1 MANKPNQVFGDPERE
16 SHLNYTI
23 RRIASWAAIASRHS
37 DDPSG
42 GRAYRRRLV
51 EVYQNLISP
60 GQRVLEVGCGTGDLL
75 AALEPSYGVG
85 VDFCPEMLSLARTR
99 HPELEFILADAHEL
113 ELDQTFDY
121 IILSDLL
128 NDVWDAQVVFQRLAP
143 LCHGRT
149 RIVINNY
156 SRLWGPVLSLARL
169 LGLARRNLPQNWF
182 TVPDTA
188 NLLDLGGFEVIRAWP
203 VIIWPLA
210 GRPLKWLCNRVLVR
224 LWPFRHLAAANML
237 LARPAPEAPPEPEPT
252 VSVIIPARNEA
263 GNIEQLMRRTP
274 EMGGG
279 TEIIFV
285 EGHSSDDTWAEIQRV
300 LAAYP
305 DRDAKAFQQSG
316 KGKGDAVRLGFKE
329 ASGDILMILD
339 ADISVPPEYM
349 PRFYQALVSGRGEY
363 INGVRLVYP
372 MEQKA
377 MRPINLMGNKFFS
390 VAFSWVLEQPIKDT
404 LCGTK
409 VMYKSDYE
417 RIAANRAYFGEFDPF
432 GDFDLIFGAAKQNM
446 KMVDLPIRYRE
457 RTYGDT
463 NISRW
468 SHGWLLLKML
478 WVGLKKLKFV

>member
-1 MANKPNQVFGDPERE
+1 MQAKQSQVFGDPERE
-16 SHLNYTI
+16 SHQKYTQ
-23 RRIASWAAIASRHS
+23 RRIASWADIARRHS

-60 GQRVLEVGCGTGDLL
+60 GQRVLEVGCGGGDLL
-75 AALEPSYGVG
+75 ASLEPSYGVG
-85 VDFCPEMLSLARTR
+85 VDFCPEMLTLARSR
-99 HPELEFILADAHEL
+99 HPELQFVLADAHEL
-113 ELDQTFDY
+113 ELAETFDY
-121 IILSDLL
+121 IILSDLI
-128 NDVWDAQVVFQRLAP
+128 NDAWDAQVLFQRLAP
-143 LCHGRT
+143 LCHPRT

-169 LGLARRNLPQNWF
+169 FSLARPNLPQNWF
-182 TVPDTA
+182 TTPDTE
-188 NLLDLGGFEVIRAWP
+188 NLLSLSGFEMIRTWP

-210 GRPLKWLCNRVLVR
+210 GKPLQWFFNRVLVR
-224 LWPFRHLAAANML
+224 IWPFKHLAASNML
-237 LARPAPEAPPEPEPT
+237 LARPSPASAPEKEPT

-285 EGHSSDDTWAEIQRV
+285 EGHSQDDTWAEIQRV

-305 DRDAKAFQQSG
+305 QRKAKAFQQTG
-316 KGKGDAVRLGFKE
+316 KGKGDAVRLGF
-329 ASGDILMILD
+329 AQATGDILMILD

-377 MRPINLMGNKFFS
+377 MRPLNLMGNKFFS

-432 GDFDLIFGAAKQNM
+432 GDFDLIFGAIKQNM

-478 WVGLKKLKFV
+478 WVGMKKLKFV